1 LDLKVPPRPLFN
13 MKIILGG
20 IPGSG
25 KGTIAKLLAK
35 KYNLKTYSI
44 GSIRR
49 DIAKSKKLTI
59 EQLNNQ
65 DENQSNYNKTS
76 DKLVDDFQK
85 NLNKEDNFVIDGR
98 LSAIFILNA
107 DLKVYLDANLDE
119 RAKRILQHKR
129 QEESFSSSKETKKK
143 IIQREASDAKRYEK
157 LHKIKN
163 YTNKKYYDL
172 VINTT
177 NKTPEEIVKIIEK
190 NIQKNYPLKPS
201 QLSSIR
207 NTSKKFFNNIFFIR
221 TGS

>member
-1 LDLKVPPRPLFN
+1 

-49 DIAKSKKLTI
+49 DIAKSKGLSI
-59 EQLNNQ
+59 EQLNKL
-65 DENQSNYNKTS
+65 DEDQTNYNKTS
-76 DKLVDDFQK
+76 DKQVDDFQK
-85 NLNKEDNFVIDGR
+85 NITKEDNFIIDGR

-107 DLKVYLDANLDE
+107 DLKIYLDANLDE
-119 RAKRILQHKR
+119 RAERILKHKR
-129 QEESFSSSKETKKK
+129 PEESFSNLEEAKNK
-143 IIQREASDAKRYEK
+143 IIQREKSDTMRYK
-157 LHKIKN
+157 KIYGFKD

-177 NKTPEEIVKIIEK
+177 SKTPKEIFEIIQKIIKKEK
-190 NIQKNYPLKPS
+190 KN
-201 QLSSIR
+201 
-207 NTSKKFFNNIFFIR
+207 
-221 TGS
+221 